1 MNAQDARLK
10 TLKMQTDSTKPN
22 IYKTYTS
29 RVICI
34 WHSKDSKGHMVARIV
49 CTLPVNKG
57 GCMLCKYCS
66 QFISACRPDL
76 RYKPT
81 LPLAPPA
88 ESPFALV
95 VEIRQT
101 PSSPRHRE
109 TRVSSLPL
117 TSGFLWHHS
126 WSATLFPLGKRAYK
140 NTCNNLSV
148 ITAVSGNALHRS
160 QIKFLTVY
168 WN

>member
-1 MNAQDARLK
+1 MNAQDVRLK

-34 WHSKDSKGHMVARIV
+34 WHSNDSKGHMVARIV

-81 LPLAPPA
+81 LPLAPPT

-95 VEIRQT
+95 VEIRDPFQPQAQGNQSILT
-101 PSSPRHRE
+101 SSYLWLPV
-109 TRVSSLPL
+109 TSQLICYSLPFGEKSL
-117 TSGFLWHHS
+117 
-126 WSATLFPLGKRAYK
+126 
-140 NTCNNLSV
+140 
-148 ITAVSGNALHRS
+148 
-160 QIKFLTVY
+160 
-168 WN
+168 